1 MLQVKD
7 LHVNY
12 GAVHALNG
20 ISLHVDDGEIV
31 SLIGA
36 NGAGKTTT
44 LRTIT
49 GLEKAA
55 SGSVMFDGHDLRKAE
70 PSKII
75 TYKLAHVPEG
85 RHIFP
90 QMTVEENLEMGAYA
104 DPAGMEETMKDVY
117 KRFPRLEERR
127 RQLAV
132 VPARQQRRAVVDPVQ
147 HHVGP
152 QQLGGRLVLAAR
164 AGAAGAQQA
173 LDITGDQVD
182 LHGNVRIQRAA
193 SAKDQELSAYMPQLT
208 VLPDDEKA
216 FTEHPVRITRGDAS
230 WVTGTGMKVDYQAR
244 TYVLESQARAI
255 LESRYAKK
263 TTP

>member
-1 MLQVKD
+1 MLEVKD

-104 DPAGMEETMKDVY
+104 GPAGMEETMKDVY

-127 RQLAV
+127 RH
-132 VPARQQRRAVVDPVQ
+132 PFRRRAADA
-147 HHVGP
+147 
-152 QQLGGRLVLAAR
+152 GRR
-164 AGAAGAQQA
+164 PRPDGKAQN
-173 LDITGDQVD
+173 DFDG
-182 LHGNVRIQRAA
+182 
-193 SAKDQELSAYMPQLT
+193 
-208 VLPDDEKA
+208 
-216 FTEHPVRITRGDAS
+216 
-230 WVTGTGMKVDYQAR
+230 
-244 TYVLESQARAI
+244 
-255 LESRYAKK
+255 
-263 TTP
+263 

>member
-1 MLQVKD
+1 MLEVKD

-90 QMTVEENLEMGAYA
+90 P
-104 DPAGMEETMKDVY
+104 DD
-117 KRFPRLEERR
+117 
-127 RQLAV
+127 
-132 VPARQQRRAVVDPVQ
+132 
-147 HHVGP
+147 
-152 QQLGGRLVLAAR
+152 GGRKP
-164 AGAAGAQQA
+164 
-173 LDITGDQVD
+173 
-182 LHGNVRIQRAA
+182 GNGRLCRPGR
-193 SAKDQELSAYMPQLT
+193 DGR
-208 VLPDDEKA
+208 DDEGC
-216 FTEHPVRITRGDAS
+216 V
-230 WVTGTGMKVDYQAR
+230 
-244 TYVLESQARAI
+244 
-255 LESRYAKK
+255 
-263 TTP
+263 